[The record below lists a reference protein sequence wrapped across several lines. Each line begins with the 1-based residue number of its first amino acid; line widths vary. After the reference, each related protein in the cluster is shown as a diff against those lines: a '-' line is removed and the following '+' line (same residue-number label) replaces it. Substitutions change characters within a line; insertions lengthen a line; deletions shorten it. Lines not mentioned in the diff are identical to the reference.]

1 MELWDQVQKSN
12 LPLSPDAEASR
23 TFQLA
28 SPRHAPSGRYLGWV
42 STAEQPS
49 DPPESER
56 VSEVA
61 SAETQE
67 AKQSQEWWDDPR
79 MPWKGK
85 PGRADILCWIGFSVS
100 GIIGLIMIPL
110 RPILIGHSPL
120 TLVAITGS
128 RSGLVTSGALGAVGR
143 ADWWP
148 IALVLGIVSSMKW
161 DPLFWWAGR
170 LWGRGMIGVV
180 AGRSRWAARWADK
193 AEWLGRR
200 YGIPAV
206 LLCYVL
212 PLPAAVVY
220 ATVGMAG
227 MRLRTFIVVD
237 LIGSVLVCSFYVW
250 LGFRLGQHAVSIVDL
265 IAKYSGYL
273 SIALIAFIVI
283 NAILQANRQQ
293 KAAATRASE
302 KA

>member
-1 MELWDQVQKSN
+1 M
-12 LPLSPDAEASR
+12 
-23 TFQLA
+23 
-28 SPRHAPSGRYLGWV
+28 
-42 STAEQPS
+42 STAEQPIDPSGS
-49 DPPESER
+49 DR
-56 VSEVA
+56 VDDA
-61 SAETQE
+61 DPAGDADPAAEKRAT
-67 AKQSQEWWDDPR
+67 EWWEDPR

-148 IALVLGIVSSMKW
+148 IALVVGIVSSMKW

-170 LWGRGMIGVV
+170 LWGRGIIDVV
-180 AGRSRWAARWADK
+180 AGRSRWAARTADK

-206 LLCYVL
+206 LLCYIL

-227 MRLRTFIVVD
+227 MRLRTFVLVD
-237 LIGSVLVCSFYVW
+237 LLGSAIICSLYVY
-250 LGFRLGQHAVSIVDL
+250 LGFRLGHHAIVIVDL

-283 NAILQANRQQ
+283 NAVLQGKRQ
-293 KAAATRASE
+293 KTAAAARRADS
-302 KA
+302 AH

>member
-1 MELWDQVQKSN
+1 M
-12 LPLSPDAEASR
+12 
-23 TFQLA
+23 
-28 SPRHAPSGRYLGWV
+28 
-42 STAEQPS
+42 STAEQPIDPSGS
-49 DPPESER
+49 DR
-56 VSEVA
+56 VDDADPTGEA
-61 SAETQE
+61 DPAAEKRAT
-67 AKQSQEWWDDPR
+67 EWWEDPR

-148 IALVLGIVSSMKW
+148 IALVVGIVSSMKW

-170 LWGRGMIGVV
+170 LWGRGIIDVV
-180 AGRSRWAARWADK
+180 AGRSRWAARTADK

-206 LLCYVL
+206 LLCYIL

-227 MRLRTFIVVD
+227 MRLRTFVLVD
-237 LIGSVLVCSFYVW
+237 LLGSAIICSLYVY
-250 LGFRLGQHAVSIVDL
+250 LGFRLGHHAIVVVDL

-283 NAILQANRQQ
+283 NAVLQGKRQ
-293 KAAATRASE
+293 KTAAAARRADS
-302 KA
+302 AH